1 MKITL
6 INTGWRFSC
15 DGSHLISALLKRAGH
30 PVRNVLLARPPNIP
44 YRQDEIDQL
53 HEIVKGT
60 DLVMIAVYS
69 SFADRAIQVSGFV
82 RKKYPG
88 MKVIWGGPHCISAP
102 EFSLRYADGVCF
114 AEGDKAIVDLADKME
129 AGADY
134 LNTPN
139 MAFNVGGSF
148 KTNNVL
154 PPFSDMD
161 NLPYYDY
168 DINNRYLLDEELLPV
183 TKRMVQEYY
192 VSYPFGSPTFTLIT
206 SRGCPY
212 QCTYCNNIRYIAMHG
227 HTPIRFQSVNRFIDE
242 LEYAI
247 RYFDFF
253 QFVAFGDDDFLLRD
267 RKQLEDF
274 AGQYRKKVGLPFGI
288 CVSANTFRRE
298 KMEILLDAGLKLVQ
312 LGVQSGSQRVIDEI
326 FDRKIKVTKTW
337 EIVRQIEP
345 FYKTH
350 GLNLLLD
357 FIIDNPYETRND
369 IIQTYRYLTS
379 LPNHVRVN
387 IFSLAFFP
395 GTPIY
400 NKALKDGIIEPYS
413 EDFFR
418 FFNTNKITY
427 QRNYETILILLFK
440 LLCRHERLRRY
451 TPRFVLR
458 ALGSLMVRGI
468 ASIFPFSFYASLIK
482 NIRYLLAYCIKN

>member
-6 INTGWRFSC
+6 INTAWRFSC
-15 DGSHLISALLKRAGH
+15 DGSHLISALLKQAGH
-30 PVRNVLLARPPNIP
+30 TVKNVLLARQPNIP

-69 SFADRAIQVSGFV
+69 SFANRAIQVTEFV

-102 EFSLRYADGVCF
+102 ELSLRYADGVCF
-114 AEGDKAIVDLADKME
+114 AEGDKAIVDLVNKME
-129 AGADY
+129 ADSDY

-148 KTNNVL
+148 KTNDVL
-154 PPFSDMD
+154 PPFSDLD
-161 NLPYYDY
+161 GLPYYDY
-168 DINNRYLLDEELLPV
+168 DINDRYLLDERLLPV
-183 TKRMVQEYY
+183 TKEMVKDHY
-192 VSYPFGSPTFTLIT
+192 VFYPFGSPTFTLIT
-206 SRGCPY
+206 SRRCPY

-247 RYFDFF
+247 RYFGFF

-274 AGQYRKKVGLPFGI
+274 AGHYRKRVGLPFAI

-298 KMEILLDAGLKLVQ
+298 KMEILLDAGVKLVQ
-312 LGVQSGSQRVIDEI
+312 LGVQSGSQRVIDEV
-326 FDRKIKVTKTW
+326 FDRKINVTKTR
-337 EIVRQIEP
+337 EIVRQISP
-345 FYKTH
+345 YYKTH
-350 GLNLLLD
+350 GLNLILD
-357 FIIDNPYETRND
+357 FIIDNPYETRHD
-369 IIQTYRYLTS
+369 IIQTYQYLVN
-379 LPNHVRVN
+379 LPPHVRAN
-387 IFSLAFFP
+387 IFCLAFFP

-400 NKALKDGIIEPYS
+400 NKALKDGIIEPYGD
-413 EDFFR
+413 DFLK
-418 FFNTNKITY
+418 FFSNTNKITF
-427 QRNYETILILLFK
+427 QENYETFLVLLYQSLLRHPIRRRFIPQFIL
-440 LLCRHERLRRY
+440 R
-451 TPRFVLR
+451 V
-458 ALGSLMVRGI
+458 LGSGLVRGI
-468 ASIFPFSFYASLIK
+468 ASILPFSFYAVLVK
-482 NIRYLLAYCIKN
+482 NIQ